1 MSEKIKIL
9 DEELKGAQGCAKQ
22 MNNVNNKKSALKAR
36 IKKTNEKDY
45 MRLFNKLQ
53 EDKFK
58 ELNALLPAE
67 LALDIFDTVKEEEK
81 EDNSDMG
88 SIE

>member
-1 MSEKIKIL
+1 
-9 DEELKGAQGCAKQ
+9 

-58 ELNALLPAE
+58 EFNALLPAE
-67 LALDIFDTVKEEEK
+67 LALDIFDKV
-81 EDNSDMG
+81 
-88 SIE
+88 